1 MNKTALITGA
11 SSGIGRELA
20 KVFAGNGYDLILT
33 ARNEKK
39 LGTLKDKLEAKYG
52 IKAFVIIKDL
62 SQKDAAQDVF
72 NEVGKAGLSV
82 DVLVNNA
89 GFGDYKRYADADWWK
104 QFDIVQVNILALMQ
118 MTRLFLPQMIQKG
131 DGKILNMAS
140 MAAFAPGPFMSVYY
154 ASKAFVLSFSEAL
167 AAELKGSGVT
177 VTAVCPGP
185 TKTGFEEA
193 AGSGARKLFDTAKR
207 ASAKKVALFSY
218 QATMSGKIV
227 AVPGFKYKIAASGQ
241 KILPRRAV
249 SAFILKL
256 QGEK

>member
-1 MNKTALITGA
+1 MKRTALITGA

-20 KVFAGNGYDLILT
+20 KVFAGGGYDLILV

-39 LGTLKDKLEAKYG
+39 LETLKDKLEAKYG
-52 IKAFVIIKDL
+52 IKALVIIKDL

-72 NEVGKAGLSV
+72 DQVGQAGLTV
-82 DVLVNNA
+82 DTLVNDA
-89 GFGDYKRYADADWWK
+89 GFGDYKRYAEADWDK
-104 QFDIVQVNILALMQ
+104 QYEMVQVNVLALMQ
-118 MTRLFLPQMIQKG
+118 MTKLFLPQMIQNE
-131 DGKILNMAS
+131 DGRILNLAS
-140 MAAFAPGPFMSVYY
+140 MASFAPGPFMSVYY
-154 ASKAFVLSFSEAL
+154 ATKAFVLSFSEAL

-185 TKTGFEEA
+185 TKTGFEKT
-193 AGSGARKLFDTAKR
+193 AGSGTRKLFDTAKR

-218 QATMSGKIV
+218 QALISGQTV
-227 AVPGFKYKIAASGQ
+227 AIPGIKYKIAASGQ

-256 QGEK
+256 QGEE